1 MSNAPTTVPSRPAL
15 APWCRVVED
24 DGRLLVEH
32 GDTVVTFEGRAAGR
46 LLPALLPLLDG
57 TRSVDEI
64 NRTLG
69 RPVAP
74 AVLGALSLLAD
85 NHLLVDGQHRAADSE
100 PKTAAA
106 TFAAEVSG
114 APVTQTSEAL
124 VAARVAILGSS
135 RAATEIA
142 RQLREMGVG
151 RVEAGVLD
159 GDSTDAP
166 LVVAAP
172 SPPETIELEPLNARR
187 LERGEP
193 WLSVLPYDGRR
204 LIVGPFVL
212 PGESACRACYLVR
225 RAAASGYDEDFDRI
239 DRAALRAASPEP
251 ISVIAA
257 GLVSLLVLRWLT
269 FRDPRVPG
277 SLYAFESAPAFRL
290 AHHRVL
296 RVPRCRA
303 CGPYTRALPSLWFDE
318 GR

>member
-1 MSNAPTTVPSRPAL
+1 MLDATTTVPSSPAL

-24 DGRLLVEH
+24 EGRLLVEY
-32 GDTVVTFEGRAAGR
+32 GDTVVTFEGRAADR

-74 AVLGALSLLAD
+74 AVLGALSLLAE
-85 NHLLVDGQHRAADSE
+85 NHLLVDGPHRAADSD
-100 PKTAAA
+100 PLTAAA
-106 TFAAEVSG
+106 TFAAAVSG
-114 APVTQTSEAL
+114 TPIADTTEAL
-124 VAARVAILGSS
+124 VVARVAVLGSS

-151 RVEAGVLD
+151 CVEDGVLH

-172 SPPETIELEPLNARR
+172 SPCETIELESLNARR
-187 LERGEP
+187 LERGEA
-193 WLSVLPYDGRR
+193 WLPALPFDGRR

-212 PGESACRACYLVR
+212 PGESACRECYLVR

-239 DRAALRAASPEP
+239 DRTRLRAASPEP

-269 FRDPRVPG
+269 VRDPRVPG
-277 SLYAFESAPAFRL
+277 SLYAFENAPAFRL
-290 AHHRVL
+290 EHHRVL
-296 RVPRCRA
+296 RVPRCRV
-303 CGPYTRALPSLWFDE
+303 CGPYPRALPSLWFDE